1 MLELYNFSNS
11 TCSQKVRFVLA
22 EKDLEWVD
30 KRLDSRRGEHLKPD
44 YLAINPNGLVPSL
57 IHDDAIILDASVIME
72 YLDEIFH
79 DVSMVPENPVSRAHL
94 RKWLR
99 YMEEIPTPAIR
110 YPSFQKYLI
119 RSFKHLDDEA
129 MRVHYKG
136 ENVDKVTVALGNSD
150 ERVATIRG
158 RTEEALG
165 ERNST
170 SVVTDVL
177 LTYRNE
183 NCRPAVYIRTGA
195 GDLLAKFL
203 LYQDQD
209 ADKTMQ
215 PTTIMHSFNSGL
227 PVPAGGSLELEET
240 GGCNVAYTLSGYYAQ
255 P

>member
-1 MLELYNFSNS
+1 MRKPPYQGIIVMLELYNFQQS

-22 EKDLEWVD
+22 EKNLEWVD

-57 IHDDAIILDASVIME
+57 IHDDAIILDSSVIME

-129 MRVHYKG
+129 MEAQAKRRPLRTEFYRRMGTDGFTDIEFNPKRG
-136 ENVDKVTVALGNSD
+136 INCQARACALYVALSSNHLL
-150 ERVATIRG
+150 EQATRSPETFVETLREFG
-158 RTEEALG
+158 YGTG
-165 ERNST
+165 PT
-170 SVVTDVL
+170 QVVL
-177 LTYRNE
+177 
-183 NCRPAVYIRTGA
+183 
-195 GDLLAKFL
+195 DL
-203 LYQDQD
+203 
-209 ADKTMQ
+209 
-215 PTTIMHSFNSGL
+215 
-227 PVPAGGSLELEET
+227 
-240 GGCNVAYTLSGYYAQ
+240 
-255 P
+255 

>member
-129 MRVHYKG
+129 MEAQAKRRP
-136 ENVDKVTVALGNSD
+136 L
-150 ERVATIRG
+150 
-158 RTEEALG
+158 RTEFYRRMGTGGFTDTEIQTALDNLQQAVDRIDAALEVHGGPWIMG
-165 ERNST
+165 EQ
-170 SVVTDVL
+170 
-177 LTYRNE
+177 LTIADACYLPTVDRMDDLGLATQWAE
-183 NCRPAVYIRTGA
+183 RPHMAAWYAHIKARPAYATA
-195 GDLLAKFL
+195 F
-203 LYQDQD
+203 Y
-209 ADKTMQ
+209 
-215 PTTIMHSFNSGL
+215 P
-227 PVPAGGSLELEET
+227 GSRLSELFGET
-240 GGCNVAYTLSGYYAQ
+240 A
-255 P
+255 